1 MTDLNALKDQ
11 RAALVAEL
19 EELEASLPALKEA
32 VTTAPSNWSH
42 LAMPIGSPQSKAAH
56 EALEAATTRIQ
67 IIAPNV
73 YGTGALDR
81 LGTQIAHI
89 EAVATADER
98 ISRASAEEKEAGEQ
112 VARLSASIERIAQ
125 RGEEMHTKAQSAEEV
140 ARAAEREAAQA
151 MAKATA
157 TGDDKARSAAQDKM
171 NKAIDA
177 VRAAQSMRE
186 ANLPL
191 ITAFEAELAAL
202 EKQLATARR
211 EEDTARQAR
220 RSATAAKLGDEW
232 DRAVGVLTA
241 IGARLISEGGVSS
254 PLNQLKLPMF
264 APGEKVIDHDYLRA
278 QAKAEA
284 A

>member
-1 MTDLNALKDQ
+1 MTDLNALKEQ
-11 RAALVAEL
+11 RAALAAEL

-32 VTTAPSNWSH
+32 VATAPSNWSH
-42 LAMPIGSPQSKAAH
+42 LAMPIGSPQSKAAR

-73 YGTGALDR
+73 YGNGALDR
-81 LGTQIAHI
+81 LEKQIAHI
-89 EAVATADER
+89 EAVAKADER
-98 ISRASAEEKEAGEQ
+98 ISIASAEEKETGEQ
-112 VARLSASIERIAQ
+112 VARLSASIARIAQ
-125 RGEEMHTKAQSAEEV
+125 RGEELHTKAQSAEEV

-157 TGDDKARSAAQDKM
+157 TDDEKARSDAQAKM

-186 ANLPL
+186 ANRPL
-191 ITAFEAELAAL
+191 ISAFEAETLAL
-202 EKQLATARR
+202 EKQLATARCAENAAR
-211 EEDTARQAR
+211 EAR
-220 RSATAAKLGDEW
+220 RSAIAAKLGSEW
-232 DRAVGVLTA
+232 DQAVGVLTA
-241 IGARLISEGGVSS
+241 IGVRLISEGGVSS
-254 PLNQLKLPMF
+254 PLNRLELPMF